1 MLKISLVTSDTFFK
15 EEYPGKSKALRF
27 EFIRKVYWITNL
39 VKINV
44 NVILRGQSFQ
54 IVPIAR
60 I

>member
-15 EEYPGKSKALRF
+15 EAYPGKSKALRF
-27 EFIRKVYWITNL
+27 EFIRKGYWITNV